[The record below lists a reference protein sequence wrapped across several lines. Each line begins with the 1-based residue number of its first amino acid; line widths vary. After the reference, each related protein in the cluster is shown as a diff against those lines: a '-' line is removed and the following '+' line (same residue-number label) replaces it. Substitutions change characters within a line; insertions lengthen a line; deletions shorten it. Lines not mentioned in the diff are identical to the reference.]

1 MSRIYDSSALTQR
14 KRDMV
19 QAGSFINRIQ
29 HPNNPQTSYG
39 PLQGNYDA
47 SIMNSVKMGQPK
59 EFYRNQGCIVISN
72 GCPCPPIATNET
84 LSGPTPVILAPGPVS
99 NIQVE
104 YGSVIVNWDSL
115 TAGKT
120 IPDGAIISYNVTATP
135 PPSSNESIKTVS
147 NITTTTHSFATGELV
162 PGVVYRFQV
171 GAVLTSSSS
180 SVEGP
185 LSSSGTLLSAPY
197 VAPESTT
204 STTEPPETVN
214 SSSEFFPNRIL
225 IDVTPYTLF
234 TPTKYILKTYTNDV
248 LTSTSSPA
256 DYSTTYNKIPV
267 NDLSCLYVYTFQ
279 VQLLNDS
286 TNQYSSF
293 GAKNPN
299 LPVYPFGPTVLSVS
313 DITSRTAKVNYD
325 DFRTRG
331 YDLSGATCI
340 INSPY
345 DISYTSLTNTS
356 VTLTRL
362 TPNTFYGSRYIT
374 ILFSK
379 TINGNVIRSSPSSLF
394 DFTTNPE

>member
-1 MSRIYDSSALTQR
+1 MDETTTGGAT
-14 KRDMV
+14 K
-19 QAGSFINRIQ
+19 
-29 HPNNPQTSYG
+29 SY
-39 PLQGNYDA
+39 
-47 SIMNSVKMGQPK
+47 K
-59 EFYRNQGCIVISN
+59 
-72 GCPCPPIATNET
+72 
-84 LSGPTPVILAPGPVS
+84 
-99 NIQVE
+99 
-104 YGSVIVNWDSL
+104 
-115 TAGKT
+115 
-120 IPDGAIISYNVTATP
+120 VTATP
-135 PPSSNESIKTVS
+135 LPPSNESIKTVS
-147 NITTTTHSFATGELV
+147 DIITTTYSFATGELV
-162 PGVVYRFQV
+162 PGVVYGFQV

-180 SVEGP
+180 SVGGP

-204 STTEPPETVN
+204 STTEPPEIVN

-234 TPTKYILKTYTNDV
+234 TPTKYILKTYTNDI

-256 DYSTTYNKIPV
+256 DYSTIYNKIPV
-267 NDLSCLYVYTFQ
+267 NNLSCLYVYTFQ
-279 VQLLNDS
+279 VQLLNNS

-313 DITSRTAKVNYD
+313 NITSRTAQVNYE

-345 DISYTSLTNTS
+345 AISYTSLTNTS
-356 VTLTRL
+356 VTLTGL

-394 DFTTNPE
+394 NFTTNPE

>member
-1 MSRIYDSSALTQR
+1 MSRIYDSSAITQR
-14 KRDMV
+14 RRDQA

-29 HPNNPQTSYG
+29 NPNNPQTSYG

-59 EFYRNQGCIVISN
+59 EFYRNSGCVIISN
-72 GCPCPPIATNET
+72 GCPCPPIAANEIV
-84 LSGPTPVILAPGPVS
+84 SGPVIRAPGPVR

-104 YGSVIVNWDSL
+104 YGSVVPQWDPPENI
-115 TAGKT
+115 TVDDGT
-120 IPDGAIISYNVTATP
+120 IMTYRIIAIP
-135 PPSSNESIKTVS
+135 PPSSGAAIQTVS
-147 NITTTTHSFATGELV
+147 DILTTTYSFATGVLV
-162 PGVVYRFQV
+162 PGIVYYFEI
-171 GAVLTSSSS
+171 GAVITSSVSLSS
-180 SVEGP
+180 TEGP
-185 LSSSGTLLSAPY
+185 LSSSSSISAPY
-197 VAPESTT
+197 VAPESTN
-204 STTEPPETVN
+204 STTAPPESVN

-234 TPTKYILKTYTNDV
+234 TPTKYILRTYTNDM
-248 LTSTSSPA
+248 LTSTSSPT
-256 DYSTTYNKIPV
+256 DYSTIYNKIAV
-267 NDLSCLYVYTFQ
+267 NDLSCLNVYTFQ

-293 GAKNPN
+293 GAKQSN

-313 DITSRTAKVNYD
+313 NITSTTAQVNYE

-331 YDLSGATCI
+331 FDLLGATCI

-345 DISYTSLTNTS
+345 DIRYTSLTNTS
-356 VTLTRL
+356 VTLTHL
-362 TPNTFYGSRYIT
+362 TPNTPYGSRFIT

>member
-1 MSRIYDSSALTQR
+1 
-14 KRDMV
+14 
-19 QAGSFINRIQ
+19 
-29 HPNNPQTSYG
+29 
-39 PLQGNYDA
+39 
-47 SIMNSVKMGQPK
+47 
-59 EFYRNQGCIVISN
+59 
-72 GCPCPPIATNET
+72 
-84 LSGPTPVILAPGPVS
+84 
-99 NIQVE
+99 
-104 YGSVIVNWDSL
+104 VIVNWDAP
-115 TAGKT
+115 TAGETSTGEK
-120 IPDGAIISYNVTATP
+120 IISYIVTATP

-147 NITTTTHSFATGELV
+147 NIITTTHSFATGELV
-162 PGVVYRFQV
+162 PGVVYGFQV
-171 GAVLTSSSS
+171 GAVITSSSS
-180 SVEGP
+180 VKGP

-234 TPTKYILKTYTNDV
+234 TPTKYILKTYTNDI

-267 NDLSCLYVYTFQ
+267 NDLSCLHVYTFQ

-313 DITSRTAKVNYD
+313 DVTSTTAKVNYD

-345 DISYTSLTNTS
+345 AISYTSLTNTS
-356 VTLTRL
+356 VTLTGL

-379 TINGNVIRSSPSSLF
+379 TINGIVIRSSPSSLF
-394 DFTTNPE
+394 DFTTNP